1 MKKSIFKRLLAG
13 AFVASLFA
21 TPALAFDPSTYQG
34 QQTQTAPYQYQ
45 EPDENQ
51 LEEHRHYR
59 NVDGRTIHSPA
70 HTRNGQ
76 APSGATAKCGD
87 GTFSFSQ
94 HHRGT
99 CSRHG
104 GVVSWL

>member
-1 MKKSIFKRLLAG
+1 MNVLKKLLLA
-13 AFVASLFA
+13 AFAAFSFIN
-21 TPALAFDPSTYQG
+21 PALAFDPSTYQD

-45 EPDENQ
+45 KPDENQ

-70 HTRNGQ
+70 HTRNEQ